1 MVRNHITLTGA
12 LLCGLIGLISCRQAN
27 TPTMRTG
34 KLPLGTVGP
43 PAAFAVL
50 KGQALV
56 GGWAIHESGIGSVE
70 LYVDR
75 DFVLDAGIGVDRP
88 DVAKVFPAFRKEAI
102 SGWNAL
108 LDTTRLSEGDHELV
122 ARVRTKDGSHRDFA
136 VPFKVAR

>member
-1 MVRNHITLTGA
+1 MVRNHIMLTGA
-12 LLCGLIGLISCRQAN
+12 LLCALVGLISCRQAN
-27 TPTMRTG
+27 TPSARTG
-34 KLPLGTVGP
+34 KLPLGSVGP
-43 PAAFAVL
+43 PAASAIL
-50 KGQALV
+50 KGHALV
-56 GGWAIHESGIGSVE
+56 GGWAIHESGVESVE

-122 ARVRTKDGSHRDFA
+122 ARVRTKDGSYRDFA